1 MSFTRGA
8 VPHAYFPA
16 PVHTVRT
23 PGAVRVSLSQ
33 VNSNPWTPGIPQV
46 WPVMRPST
54 APMPNG
60 APFYLTGYPDYQL
73 QRGPT
78 PSLRLTSRN
87 LEMDPSNS
95 KTWQRP
101 YRFTT

>member
-23 PGAVRVSLSQ
+23 PGAVKVSLSLA
-33 VNSNPWTPGIPQV
+33 NSNPWTRGIPQV
-46 WPVMRPST
+46 WPIMRPST
-54 APMPNG
+54 APDGNG
-60 APFYLTGYPDYQL
+60 APFYVNAYPTYQL
-73 QRGPT
+73 HRGPT
-78 PSLRLTSRN
+78 PALRLGSQK
-87 LEMDPSNS
+87 LEMDPSDS

-101 YRFTT
+101 YRFTS